1 MDENYNEENPII
13 LDYNTEREKLAMPEY
28 GRNVLKMVEDVKRI
42 EDRAK
47 RSEQARAVVRVM
59 EILNPQ
65 VHSADN
71 WEQKLWDH
79 LYIMAGYDLDV
90 DSPYPMPSPEQRK
103 SRPEIIPLKKKPIK
117 ATHYGRNIESIIDL
131 IASEPEGEMKTAMI
145 RSLAMYMRQQYL
157 IWNKDSV
164 ADETIF
170 NDIEKL
176 SDYRIRVPDGLVLS
190 RISSDSNFSR
200 PGMNLDFAT
209 VRKSGGNGQRRMYR
223 NNGKQKR

>member
-1 MDENYNEENPII
+1 MDGNYNDENPII

-28 GRNVLKMVEDVKRI
+28 GRNVLKMVEDVKKI

-170 NDIEKL
+170 ADIEKL
-176 SDYRIRVPDGLVLS
+176 SDYRLKVPEGINLTK
-190 RISSDSNFSR
+190 ISSDVS
-200 PGMNLDFAT
+200 FAKPSFG
-209 VRKSGGNGQRRMYR
+209 VNVGQSGKGNRQRKNNRRQ
-223 NNGKQKR
+223 GKKK

>member
-1 MDENYNEENPII
+1 MIAGEPD
-13 LDYNTEREKLAMPEY
+13 
-28 GRNVLKMVEDVKRI
+28 G
-42 EDRAK
+42 
-47 RSEQARAVVRVM
+47 EQ
-59 EILNPQ
+59 
-65 VHSADN
+65 
-71 WEQKLWDH
+71 
-79 LYIMAGYDLDV
+79 
-90 DSPYPMPSPEQRK
+90 
-103 SRPEIIPLKKKPIK
+103 
-117 ATHYGRNIESIIDL
+117 
-131 IASEPEGEMKTAMI
+131 KTAMI

>member
-79 LYIMAGYDLDV
+79 LYILAGYDLDV

-164 ADETIF
+164 ADTTIF
-170 NDIEKL
+170 SDIEKL
-176 SDYRIRVPDGLVLS
+176 SDYRIKVPEGLTLS

-200 PGMNLDFAT
+200 PGMTIDFAT
-209 VRKSGGNGQRRMYR
+209 VRKQGGQ
-223 NNGKQKR
+223 QKRMFGRKGNKR

>member
-42 EDRAK
+42 EDRTK

-164 ADETIF
+164 ADTAIF
-170 NDIEKL
+170 SDIEKL
-176 SDYRIRVPDGLVLS
+176 SDYRIKVPEGLTLS

-200 PGMNLDFAT
+200 PGMTIDFAT
-209 VRKSGGNGQRRMYR
+209 VRKQGGQ
-223 NNGKQKR
+223 QKRMFGRKGNKR

>member
-1 MDENYNEENPII
+1 MDGNYNDENPII

-28 GRNVLKMVEDVKRI
+28 GRNVLKMGEDVKKI

-164 ADETIF
+164 ADTTIF
-170 NDIEKL
+170 SDIEKL
-176 SDYRIRVPDGLVLS
+176 SEYRIKVPEGLTLS

-200 PGMNLDFAT
+200 PGMTIDFAT
-209 VRKSGGNGQRRMYR
+209 VRKQGGQ
-223 NNGKQKR
+223 QKRMFGRKGNKR

>member
-1 MDENYNEENPII
+1 MDGNYNDENPII

-28 GRNVLKMVEDVKRI
+28 GRNVLKMVEDVKKI

-164 ADETIF
+164 ADTTIF
-170 NDIEKL
+170 SDIEKL
-176 SDYRIRVPDGLVLS
+176 SDYRIKVPEGLTLS

-200 PGMNLDFAT
+200 PGMTIDFAT
-209 VRKSGGNGQRRMYR
+209 VRKQGGQ
-223 NNGKQKR
+223 QKRMFGRKGNKR

>member
-71 WEQKLWDH
+71 WEQKL
-79 LYIMAGYDLDV
+79 
-90 DSPYPMPSPEQRK
+90 
-103 SRPEIIPLKKKPIK
+103 
-117 ATHYGRNIESIIDL
+117 
-131 IASEPEGEMKTAMI
+131 
-145 RSLAMYMRQQYL
+145 
-157 IWNKDSV
+157 
-164 ADETIF
+164 
-170 NDIEKL
+170 
-176 SDYRIRVPDGLVLS
+176 
-190 RISSDSNFSR
+190 
-200 PGMNLDFAT
+200 
-209 VRKSGGNGQRRMYR
+209 
-223 NNGKQKR
+223 

>member
-28 GRNVLKMVEDVKRI
+28 GRNVLKMVEDLKRI
-42 EDRAK
+42 EDRTK

-164 ADETIF
+164 ADTTIF
-170 NDIEKL
+170 SDIEKL
-176 SDYRIRVPDGLVLS
+176 SDYRIKVPEGLTLS

-200 PGMNLDFAT
+200 PGMTIDFAT
-209 VRKSGGNGQRRMYR
+209 VRKQGGQ
-223 NNGKQKR
+223 QKRMFGRKGNKR

>member
-42 EDRAK
+42 EDRTK

-103 SRPEIIPLKKKPIK
+103 SRPEIIPLKTKPIK

-164 ADETIF
+164 ADTTIF
-170 NDIEKL
+170 SDIEKL
-176 SDYRIRVPDGLVLS
+176 SDYRIKVPEGLTLS

-200 PGMNLDFAT
+200 PGMTIDFAT
-209 VRKSGGNGQRRMYR
+209 VRKQGGQ
-223 NNGKQKR
+223 QKRMFGRKGNKR

>member
-164 ADETIF
+164 ADTTIF
-170 NDIEKL
+170 SDIEKL
-176 SDYRIRVPDGLVLS
+176 SDYRIKVPEGLTLS

-200 PGMNLDFAT
+200 PGMTSEFAT
-209 VRKSGGNGQRRMYR
+209 VRKQGGQ
-223 NNGKQKR
+223 QKRMFGRKGNKR

>member
-103 SRPEIIPLKKKPIK
+103 SRPEIIPLKKKPVK

-164 ADETIF
+164 ADTTIF
-170 NDIEKL
+170 SDIEKL
-176 SDYRIRVPDGLVLS
+176 SDYRIKVPEGLTLS

-200 PGMNLDFAT
+200 PGMTIDFAT
-209 VRKSGGNGQRRMYR
+209 VRKQGGQ
-223 NNGKQKR
+223 QKRMFGRKGNKR

>member
-42 EDRAK
+42 EDRTK

-90 DSPYPMPSPEQRK
+90 DSPYPMPSLEQRK

-164 ADETIF
+164 ADTTIF
-170 NDIEKL
+170 SDIEKL
-176 SDYRIRVPDGLVLS
+176 SDYRIKVPEGLTLS

-200 PGMNLDFAT
+200 PGMTIDFAT
-209 VRKSGGNGQRRMYR
+209 VRKQGGQ
-223 NNGKQKR
+223 QKRMFGRKGNKR

>member
-164 ADETIF
+164 ADTTIF
-170 NDIEKL
+170 SDIEKL
-176 SDYRIRVPDGLVLS
+176 SDYRIKVPEGLTLS
-190 RISSDSNFSR
+190 RISSDSNLSR
-200 PGMNLDFAT
+200 PGMTIDFAT
-209 VRKSGGNGQRRMYR
+209 VRKQGGQQKRMYGR
-223 NNGKQKR
+223 KGNKR

>member
-90 DSPYPMPSPEQRK
+90 DSPFPMPSPEQRK

-164 ADETIF
+164 ADTTIF
-170 NDIEKL
+170 SDIEKL
-176 SDYRIRVPDGLVLS
+176 SDYRIKVPEGLTLS

-200 PGMNLDFAT
+200 PGMTIDFAT
-209 VRKSGGNGQRRMYR
+209 VRKQGGQ
-223 NNGKQKR
+223 QKRMFGRKGNKR

>member
-42 EDRAK
+42 EDRTK

-90 DSPYPMPSPEQRK
+90 NSPYPMPSPEQRK

-164 ADETIF
+164 ADTTIF
-170 NDIEKL
+170 SDIEKL
-176 SDYRIRVPDGLVLS
+176 SEYRIKVPEGLTLS

-200 PGMNLDFAT
+200 PGMTIDFAT
-209 VRKSGGNGQRRMYR
+209 VRKQGGQ
-223 NNGKQKR
+223 QKRMFGRKGNKR

>member
-42 EDRAK
+42 EDRTK

-164 ADETIF
+164 ADTTIF
-170 NDIEKL
+170 SDIEKL
-176 SDYRIRVPDGLVLS
+176 SEYRITVPEGLTLS

-200 PGMNLDFAT
+200 PGMTIDFAT
-209 VRKSGGNGQRRMYR
+209 VRKQGGQ
-223 NNGKQKR
+223 QKRMFGRKGNKR

>member
-1 MDENYNEENPII
+1 MDENYNEENLII

-42 EDRAK
+42 EDRTK

-164 ADETIF
+164 ADTTIF
-170 NDIEKL
+170 SDIEKL
-176 SDYRIRVPDGLVLS
+176 SDYRIKVPEGLTLS

-200 PGMNLDFAT
+200 PGMTIDFAT
-209 VRKSGGNGQRRMYR
+209 VRKQGGQ
-223 NNGKQKR
+223 QKRMFGRKGNKR

>member
-42 EDRAK
+42 EDRTK

-131 IASEPEGEMKTAMI
+131 IAYEPEGEMKTAMI

-164 ADETIF
+164 ADTTIF
-170 NDIEKL
+170 SDIEKL
-176 SDYRIRVPDGLVLS
+176 SDYRIKVPEGLTLS

-200 PGMNLDFAT
+200 PGMTIDFAT
-209 VRKSGGNGQRRMYR
+209 VRKQGGQ
-223 NNGKQKR
+223 QKRMFGRKGNKR